1 MESGSAVVG
10 RDERKKKYH
19 IYVEEYVLSYLRR
32 ESDSLEL
39 SEIYFYGSRQENG
52 RKLYVYGAGRDKQI
66 EAFAGYEPLSEL
78 VCRLTQAGPV
88 FLVRERMANAGQ
100 PAFRYFMIIMK
111 RCRIIC

>member
-52 RKLYVYGAGRDKQI
+52 RKLYVYGRGEI
-66 EAFAGYEPLSEL
+66 S
-78 VCRLTQAGPV
+78 RLKRLQDTSRFQNWCAALHRQV
-88 FLVRERMANAGQ
+88 L
-100 PAFRYFMIIMK
+100 YFS
-111 RCRIIC
+111 